1 MLVITLM
8 MKLNYN
14 FQVTTLIS
22 FSLKNGVVSVSKIF
36 LGSNSDPLV
45 RAYTVQLPR
54 ADLTHKLKVL
64 GHSGLE

>member
-1 MLVITLM
+1 M

-36 LGSNSDPLV
+36 LGSNSDLLV

-54 ADLTHKLKVL
+54 ADLTHELKVL
-64 GHSGLE
+64 SHSGLE